1 MPRTHQVR
9 GVPLGSV
16 ETEEEN
22 GMAKVVIQHHVAD
35 FDAWYPVFTEHERIR
50 AKHEGTGHS
59 LMRSVDDANIIVIV
73 SEFASVDGAR
83 AFMADPTLPE
93 AMARGGV
100 DSEPVV
106 WLCEEVEFKPYG

>member
-1 MPRTHQVR
+1 
-9 GVPLGSV
+9 
-16 ETEEEN
+16 
-22 GMAKVVIQHHVAD
+22 MAKVVIQHHVAD